1 MTSAPNAKPAMQR
14 EITITRIFDAPPALV
29 FRMWTEPKHLAQWWG
44 PSGFTNPV
52 CELDAHP
59 GGKIRILMRAPDG
72 TDYPM
77 TGVFREVVPP
87 QRLVLVTTPVDA
99 RGNILLEGVTTVS
112 FVARDGKTELTVH
125 TRAIGLVEQ
134 AGRMLQGM
142 EPGWTQSLERL
153 ATLLARVNS

>member
-14 EITITRIFDAPPALV
+14 EITVTRLFDAPPALV
-29 FRMWTEPKHLAQWWG
+29 FRMWTEPKHMAQWWG
-44 PSGFTNPV
+44 PAGFTNPV
-52 CELDAHP
+52 CELDARP
-59 GGKIRILMRAPDG
+59 GGTIRILMRAPYG
-72 TDYPM
+72 VDYPM

-87 QRLVLVTTPVDA
+87 RRLVFVTTPEDGA
-99 RGNILLEGVTTVS
+99 GNALLEGVTTVS